1 MKRKNNKAAIE
12 LSIGTIVIIVIAMSM
27 LILGLVLV
35 RNIFQTSTDLV
46 NDLGSK
52 TKTTITETLLDPNNQ
67 KDVTVLAGSDRRI
80 KVKSGYD
87 EGGGVGV
94 GARTADGS
102 PANGLKYKVSL
113 QDPQRSDCIIAI

>member
-80 KVKSGYD
+80 NVKSGYD

-102 PANGLKYKVSL
+102 PAKGLKYKVSL
-113 QDPQRSDCIIAI
+113 QD